1 MAPLNFVKPEP
12 ELFIAVHKTETRSNC
27 FQI

>member
-1 MAPLNFVKPEP
+1 MAPLNFVKP